1 MFLPLIIL
9 IIAIP
14 LFITFKFRKTKWFKL
29 LKKITIVI
37 TVILTLVIGIAIWDI
52 YRKSTTNV
60 TQVFNCD
67 NNKFSFVNIGN
78 SGTNLQKNYNQNQ
91 QNTNNTYIGEVKIN
105 QSNYTVI
112 YSNNLGLNN
121 IPDSTTKE
129 FDQFQKQGFKELVN
143 CKEFKYNALYQSDF
157 NDEKSR
163 CYILNRSKLT
173 DYPDCSKEIKTEFG
187 IV

>member
-14 LFITFKFRKTKWFKL
+14 LFITFKFRNTKYFVP
-29 LKKITIVI
+29 LKNITIVI
-37 TVILTLVIGIAIWDI
+37 VVILTLVIGIAVWDI

-60 TQVFNCD
+60 VQVFNCD
-67 NNKFSFVNIGN
+67 SNKFSFVNIGN

-91 QNTNNTYIGEVKIN
+91 QNTNTYIGEVKIN

-143 CKEFKYNALYQSDF
+143 CKEFKYNALYQADP
-157 NDEKSR
+157 NDYKQS
-163 CYILNRSKLT
+163 CYLLNRNNLT
-173 DYPDCSKEIKTEFG
+173 DYPECSKEIKTEFG